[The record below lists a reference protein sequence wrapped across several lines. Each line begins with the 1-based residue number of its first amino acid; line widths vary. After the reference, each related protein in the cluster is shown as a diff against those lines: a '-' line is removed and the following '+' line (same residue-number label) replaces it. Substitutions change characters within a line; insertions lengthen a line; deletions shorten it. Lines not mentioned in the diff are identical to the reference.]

1 MNIFVRKTRIQE
13 HIILWMR
20 GKEMF
25 LTLVICP
32 SCHWSAFRVTG
43 WVLRIGLS
51 WSCGWGQ
58 NHGAWMTQ
66 QTLGEKRLDIKEK
79 SLDRAEAEAEAEGV
93 TGAMLVHPMEMP
105 KEWQILITDS
115 IRNFT
120 GSMGLFLEFDFRN
133 RNHQSLWS
141 TLSLPLPRNPEYQ
154 PAKYSRFA

>member
-1 MNIFVRKTRIQE
+1 
-13 HIILWMR
+13 
-20 GKEMF
+20 
-25 LTLVICP
+25 
-32 SCHWSAFRVTG
+32 
-43 WVLRIGLS
+43 
-51 WSCGWGQ
+51 
-58 NHGAWMTQ
+58 MTQ
-66 QTLGEKRLDIKEK
+66 QTLGEKRLDTKEK

-120 GSMGLFLEFDFRN
+120 ESMGLFLEFDFRN

-141 TLSLPLPRNPEYQ
+141 TLSLPRNPEYQ